1 MDQKKRTGSRDRGRG
16 RDFTAVIAGESC
28 SVQSEGVTNITDI
41 IRSGLKKYMQGEV
54 PLDHLKV
61 NFAQLDNFAGKLV
74 GNLYVLESSF
84 STVVPENNSM
94 SINTHCNL
102 NSCDVVLCN
111 ADLWHRRLGHL
122 SKSSTK
128 HITSLPQ
135 IDSTDAPCDVCP
147 LAKMHKLPF
156 ASSAIRTKSTFDLVH
171 MDIWGPY
178 KEPTTFAC
186 HYFLT
191 IVDDFSRS
199 TWTFYMKYKSQSL
212 ETFQNFCKLVLS
224 QFNKHVKCI
233 RTQTTE
239 LNFLVSLSNLP
250 FVILGDAIL
259 SATHLI
265 NRFPTAILAWK
276 TPYEVL
282 YDKPLSYSHLRTIGC
297 LYYAIRADPRRSKFD
312 KRGSKCVLIGYPP
325 GQKAYKLYDLDS
337 KLTFIFRDVQFL
349 EHFFPF
355 AHDQHPTDSFPL
367 PTIPLTAD
375 IDDYILSPPPSEN
388 PATQSSPPSS
398 TNTVRNTDSILPVR
412 RSQRTHTKPSW
423 LTDFVCHLTDNS
435 SSPTITTFIPAY
447 LGFVASLSL
456 LQEPRSYRQ
465 ASSSSQ
471 WVDAMNQ
478 ELKALELNQTWVVVS
493 LPLGKHAIGCKWVYK
508 VKLKDDGSVERYK
521 ARLVAKGYTQVEGVD
536 YTDRFS
542 PITKSVMVRLFLAIA
557 TAFKWPIH
565 QIDINNAFLH
575 GHLEEESI

>member
-1 MDQKKRTGSRDRGRG
+1 
-16 RDFTAVIAGESC
+16 
-28 SVQSEGVTNITDI
+28 
-41 IRSGLKKYMQGEV
+41 
-54 PLDHLKV
+54 
-61 NFAQLDNFAGKLV
+61 
-74 GNLYVLESSF
+74 
-84 STVVPENNSM
+84 
-94 SINTHCNL
+94 
-102 NSCDVVLCN
+102 
-111 ADLWHRRLGHL
+111 
-122 SKSSTK
+122 
-128 HITSLPQ
+128 
-135 IDSTDAPCDVCP
+135 
-147 LAKMHKLPF
+147 MHKFPF

-212 ETFQNFCKLVLS
+212 ETFQNFCKLVLT

-233 RTQTTE
+233 RTDNRTK
-239 LNFLVSLSNLP
+239 FLSESFQSSLCDSGIIHQRSCAYTRQQNG
-250 FVILGDAIL
+250 VVERK
-259 SATHLI
+259 H
-265 NRFPTAILAWK
+265 RFL
-276 TPYEVL
+276 
-282 YDKPLSYSHLRTIGC
+282 
-297 LYYAIRADPRRSKFD
+297 
-312 KRGSKCVLIGYPP
+312 
-325 GQKAYKLYDLDS
+325 LD
-337 KLTFIFRDVQFL
+337 IARDVQFL

-398 TNTVRNTDSILPVR
+398 TNT
-412 RSQRTHTKPSW
+412 
-423 LTDFVCHLTDNS
+423 
-435 SSPTITTFIPAY
+435 
-447 LGFVASLSL
+447 
-456 LQEPRSYRQ
+456 EPRSYRQ

-521 ARLVAKGYTQVEGVD
+521 ARLVAKGYTQ
-536 YTDRFS
+536 
-542 PITKSVMVRLFLAIA
+542 
-557 TAFKWPIH
+557 
-565 QIDINNAFLH
+565 
-575 GHLEEESI
+575 